1 MKTGILVKIG
11 KERVDIVD
19 LTKKEL
25 EGWLDGLTNAQKNR
39 LVETLLDLIRALPRT
54 ITGEEN
60 TQKVHG
66 SDTEGSA

>member
-25 EGWLDGLTNAQKNR
+25 EGWLDDLTNAQKNR
-39 LVETLLDLIRALPRT
+39 LVETLLDLIRSLDARAKSKGHTRKVPGSG
-54 ITGEEN
+54 TG
-60 TQKVHG
+60 
-66 SDTEGSA
+66 GSA

>member
-39 LVETLLDLIRALPRT
+39 LVETLLDLIRALPTT
-54 ITGEEN
+54 ITSEEH
-60 TQKVHG
+60 TQKVPGSG
-66 SDTEGSA
+66 SDDSA